1 MYDMGSPEKM
11 IRQIMQDHSIDRETA
26 IMLALRSTEA
36 ALRVEGE
43 FSEKKVQQILMDLLL
58 TDSRNR
64 TPWFVAFGESLNR
77 KSLPGWV
84 KLVDEATE
92 RGQDPVTAIS
102 VTQNVIMNIAKER
115 VELVR
120 LHKEGKSIEEITEA
134 SFGFDDDK
142 TDAEMCELLAQQIS
156 L

>member
-1 MYDMGSPEKM
+1 MGSPEKL
-11 IRQIMQDHSIDRETA
+11 IRQIMQDNSVDRETA

-43 FSEKKVQQILMDLLL
+43 FTEKKVQQILMDLLL

-64 TPWFVAFGESLNR
+64 TPWFVTFCESFNR

-92 RGQDPVTAIS
+92 RGQDPVTRIS
-102 VTQNVIMNIAKER
+102 VTQNVIMSIAKEH

-120 LHKEGKSIEEITEA
+120 LHKEGKSIEEITKA
-134 SFGFDDDK
+134 SFAFDDDK
-142 TDAEMCELLAQQIS
+142 SDAELCELMAQQITF
-156 L
+156 